1 LGRGPLK
8 IRVGTRGSRLAL
20 AQTKTVIDALSAR
33 TDGLEF
39 QVVTIK
45 TLGDRLPPEERGET
59 DGKGAFTDDI
69 ESHLI
74 RGDID
79 MAVHSLKDVSAGLGA
94 GLKLAATP
102 LRGDPRDALVSSGGL
117 SFERLP
123 VGAKIGTSSLRR
135 RVQLIRLR
143 RDLRMVDLHGN
154 VETRIAKLERL
165 GLEGVVLAAAGLDR
179 LSMGDRARERFE
191 PEVLVPAAG
200 QGTLAVE
207 VREGDAETESIASK
221 INDESTMRASECERA
236 FVREVGGDCS
246 FPVGAYAST
255 KGGMSITLT
264 GMIASLDGGQF
275 LKRNM
280 AATDAV
286 GLGISLAEEM
296 LQLGGAAILRS
307 CAT

>member
-1 LGRGPLK
+1 
-8 IRVGTRGSRLAL
+8 
-20 AQTKTVIDALSAR
+20 LS
-33 TDGLEF
+33 GLEF

-45 TLGDRLPPEERGET
+45 TLGDRLPPEKRGET

-69 ESHLI
+69 ESHLLK
-74 RGDID
+74 GDID
-79 MAVHSLKDVSAGLGA
+79 MAVHSLKDVSAELGP

-102 LRGDPRDALVSSGGL
+102 PRGDPRDTLVSSGGL

-123 VGAKIGTSSLRR
+123 KGARIGTSSLRR
-135 RVQLIRLR
+135 RVQLVRLR
-143 RDLRMVDLHGN
+143 RDLKMVDLHGN
-154 VETRIAKLERL
+154 VETRIGKLERL

-179 LSMGDRARERFE
+179 LSMGERARERFE

-207 VREGDAETESIASK
+207 VKEGNAKTETVVSK
-221 INDESTMRASECERA
+221 INDEATMRASECERA

-255 KGGMSITLT
+255 KSGRSITLT